1 MIVEIIS
8 AIEVWE
14 IKLIYQKT
22 EQKEQRWKIGNIDFK
37 NKNQSRKFIISKTAA
52 REIKNRMN
60 WIKGNQI
67 NNSKNFSEMNDM
79 SFYFEK
85 PLSTQ
90 CNG

>member
-22 EQKEQRWKIGNIDFK
+22 EQKEQRWEIGNIDFK

>member
-1 MIVEIIS
+1 MIVKIIS

-22 EQKEQRWKIGNIDFK
+22 EQKEQRWEIGNIDFK
-37 NKNQSRKFIISKTAA
+37 NKNQSRKFIVSKTAA

>member
-1 MIVEIIS
+1 MIVKIIS

-37 NKNQSRKFIISKTAA
+37 NKNQSRKFIISKIAA

>member
-8 AIEVWE
+8 AIEVWK

-22 EQKEQRWKIGNIDFK
+22 EQKEQRREIGNTDFK
-37 NKNQSRKFIISKTAA
+37 NKNQSRKFIISKIAA

-67 NNSKNFSEMNDM
+67 NNSKNFPEMNDM
-79 SFYFEK
+79 SFYFKK